1 MWAIAHECETNSSE
15 LCSFVVNSRMC
26 YRKCPDEEAWRI
38 PLLKELL
45 SEKWEIPG
53 FSNVELDEVI
63 YNICVT

>member
-1 MWAIAHECETNSSE
+1 M
-15 LCSFVVNSRMC
+15 VNSRMC